1 MLALRFKLFW
11 AGIAWLGV
19 ALALI
24 LSLWPGGVPLPVRLW
39 DKAEHMAGYFILT
52 LWFAGLYPRARFL
65 QVGLGC
71 FLLGVLIELLQG
83 FVPTRS
89 MELSDLVANL
99 TGIGAALALAYL
111 VLGGWAAHV
120 ERAFGLAH

>member
-52 LWFAGLYPRARFL
+52 LWFAGLYPRPRFL

-99 TGIGAALALAYL
+99 AGIGAALTLAYL
-111 VLGGWAAHV
+111 LLGGWAARV

>member
-99 TGIGAALALAYL
+99 TGVGGALVLAYL
-111 VLGGWAAHV
+111 LFGGWAARV